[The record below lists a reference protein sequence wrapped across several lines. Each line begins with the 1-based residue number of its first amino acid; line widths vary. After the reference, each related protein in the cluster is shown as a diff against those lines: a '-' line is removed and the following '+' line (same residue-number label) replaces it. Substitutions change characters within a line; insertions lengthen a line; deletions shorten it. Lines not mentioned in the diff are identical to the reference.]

1 MAQAVSYEELSA
13 RIEGSRPDVLENFE
27 LTDVFRGN
35 SIPADKVS
43 FSMAFTYRAPDRTLT
58 GEEVNAVH
66 RQFVAK
72 LVGAV
77 GSNSTIRS
85 AAMSF
90 KEFDKLEEKINR
102 LISGMK
108 ALRDENQK
116 LKKELQEIKHDSS
129 QRDSEKSEV
138 RKKIASLIDLVDSL
152 GE

>member
-1 MAQAVSYEELSA
+1 
-13 RIEGSRPDVLENFE
+13 
-27 LTDVFRGN
+27 
-35 SIPADKVS
+35 
-43 FSMAFTYRAPDRTLT
+43 
-58 GEEVNAVH
+58 
-66 RQFVAK
+66 
-72 LVGAV
+72 
-77 GSNSTIRS
+77 
-85 AAMSF
+85 MSF

>member
-1 MAQAVSYEELSA
+1 
-13 RIEGSRPDVLENFE
+13 
-27 LTDVFRGN
+27 
-35 SIPADKVS
+35 
-43 FSMAFTYRAPDRTLT
+43 
-58 GEEVNAVH
+58 
-66 RQFVAK
+66 
-72 LVGAV
+72 
-77 GSNSTIRS
+77 
-85 AAMSF
+85 MSF

-129 QRDSEKSEV
+129 QREGEKSEV

>member
-1 MAQAVSYEELSA
+1 
-13 RIEGSRPDVLENFE
+13 
-27 LTDVFRGN
+27 
-35 SIPADKVS
+35 
-43 FSMAFTYRAPDRTLT
+43 
-58 GEEVNAVH
+58 
-66 RQFVAK
+66 
-72 LVGAV
+72 
-77 GSNSTIRS
+77 
-85 AAMSF
+85 MSF

-102 LISGMK
+102 LITGMK